1 MILVHSDCGAIKA
14 YLNGFE
20 DESLNIRVELD
31 FLNRLM
37 SLSGNISKLKEN
49 LSLAIE
55 HNIDYQVNIACKKYR
70 DHVHTN
76 QLTVIGAFYDF
87 TNDFGKGV
95 SRVIIVNVNKN
106 KQKEEI
112 FNLPLFKN
120 ILEENKEIFIGRL
133 ADTM

>member
-1 MILVHSDCGAIKA
+1 MP
-14 YLNGFE
+14 
-20 DESLNIRVELD
+20 DEH
-31 FLNRLM
+31 LNRLM

-70 DHVHTN
+70 ELVHTN

-87 TNDFGKGV
+87 TNDFGNGLG
-95 SRVIIVNVNKN
+95 RVIIVNVNKK

-112 FNLPLFKN
+112 FNLPLFEN
-120 ILEENKEIFIGRL
+120 ILEENKEIFIDRL
-133 ADTM
+133 SDIEPL